1 MNTKKLHLSGE
12 IALLI
17 VLLINSL
24 GVDLMSKSEFGIST
38 ISSVPLIFS
47 TAFPV
52 FSFGTWNCI
61 IPDPARPYT
70 DGSEALLLSR
80 LPVLL
85 RSRNRIWKNDRRTQC
100 LAFGTAKHPATEYH
114 LFFLWLSSDVLRHL
128 PRQ

>member
-1 MNTKKLHLSGE
+1 MELY
-12 IALLI
+12 
-17 VLLINSL
+17 
-24 GVDLMSKSEFGIST
+24 
-38 ISSVPLIFS
+38 
-47 TAFPV
+47 
-52 FSFGTWNCI
+52 

-128 PRQ
+128 PRQQLHAPDHSNRYLSARSVRDFKKELQNHQDFF